1 MSNAE
6 LMESAAFVRSGP
18 VELVPAPTAA
28 TECHVTRRTI
38 GRWLLDET
46 LGFPT
51 PVEIN
56 RRLYFHR
63 SELEAWKLSRLAAG
77 VR

>member
-6 LMESAAFVRSGP
+6 LTGGAAFMSGP
-18 VELVPAPTAA
+18 VELVPAPTVA
-28 TECHVTRRTI
+28 TECNVTRRTV
-38 GRWLLDET
+38 GRWLLDDK

-56 RRLYFHR
+56 HRLYFRR
-63 SELEAWKLSRLAAG
+63 SELEAWKLSRLAAEAH
-77 VR
+77 

>member
-6 LMESAAFVRSGP
+6 LMESATFVRSGP
-18 VELVPAPTAA
+18 VELVPAPTVA
-28 TECHVTRRTI
+28 TECNVTRRTV
-38 GRWLLDET
+38 GRWLLDEK

-56 RRLYFHR
+56 RRLYFRR
-63 SELEAWKLSRLAAG
+63 SELEAWKLSRLAAEA
-77 VR
+77 R